1 MSVTKQQSLKGQ
13 EIEKKEFSS
22 ILEKS
27 AFMQLRRK
35 PIPALF
41 SRKAL
46 NLEYTTESLLKLNK
60 EMNITENN
68 GFGAGS
74 TYWQSDMMK
83 TIETNF
89 GTNEFGTTGS
99 TVRYNSSNPTTRA
112 WKQPKKQG

>member
-1 MSVTKQQSLKGQ
+1 MSVTKQQSFKGR
-13 EIEKKEFSS
+13 EMVSKEFSS

-27 AFMQLRRK
+27 AFMQLRSK

-46 NLEYTTESLLKLNK
+46 NLEYTTESLFKPLK

-74 TYWQSDMMK
+74 TYRQSDMMK

-89 GTNEFGTTGS
+89 GTNELGTTGM
-99 TVRYNSSNPTTRA
+99 TVRYGSSNPTTRA
-112 WKQPKKQG
+112 